1 MPALF
6 YGDDLTREL
15 LGHFS
20 ASDKC
25 SYRNHDVEERHKMP
39 SLGREVAEEFSRE
52 IVATKQSKH
61 GLMTSPY

>member
-1 MPALF
+1 MSALF

-25 SYRNHDVEERHKMP
+25 SYRNHDVEERYKML
-39 SLGREVAEEFSRE
+39 SLGRPPRIVVGRPHLEFALLYE
-52 IVATKQSKH
+52 LGTV
-61 GLMTSPY
+61 